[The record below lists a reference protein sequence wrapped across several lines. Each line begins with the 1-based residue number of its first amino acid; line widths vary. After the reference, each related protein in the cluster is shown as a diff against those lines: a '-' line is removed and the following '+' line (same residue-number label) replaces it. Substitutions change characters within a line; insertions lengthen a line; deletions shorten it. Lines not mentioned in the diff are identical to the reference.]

1 MTADFEGFDLS
12 TMASSVYDAAT
23 VDVIGPDAMI
33 SEPYVI
39 KVCHSLPSLSMIGLN
54 SWNSRIY
61 T

>member
-1 MTADFEGFDLS
+1 MIDFEGFDLS
-12 TMASSVYDAAT
+12 TMAGSVYDAAT

-39 KVCHSLPSLSMIGLN
+39 KVCHSLPHLSMIGLN